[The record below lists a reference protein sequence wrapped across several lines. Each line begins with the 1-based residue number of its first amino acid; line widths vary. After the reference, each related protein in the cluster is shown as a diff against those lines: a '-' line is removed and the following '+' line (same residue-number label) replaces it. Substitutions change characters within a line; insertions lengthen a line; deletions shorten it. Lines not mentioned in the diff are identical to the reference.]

1 MLLNVSES
9 HQFPQEANTAFDVKL
24 KSFEW
29 LREKMLYP
37 ALKRVSAPMTA
48 KSSPAIA
55 TMDLKFCANFCLSS
69 SIRLKEF

>member
-29 LREKMLYP
+29 LREKML
-37 ALKRVSAPMTA
+37 
-48 KSSPAIA
+48 
-55 TMDLKFCANFCLSS
+55 
-69 SIRLKEF
+69 